1 MPKVIPH
8 GLPSEEAQAFWQDKV
23 KLGAKLSK
31 EAKIKAFAVSGIAKG
46 DELTTVFNALQHAI
60 DKGISFSDF
69 KKECG
74 DIFERRG
81 WTGKRAWRVDNIFRT
96 NIQTA
101 YSVGAYKRQ
110 KEVVDQ
116 VPYVMYSA
124 INDFRTRPT
133 HRAVNGLIFPLDHP
147 FWDTWWPPNG
157 FRCRCTTIGMTKGMI
172 ERRGLKIETHDP
184 TGKPIM
190 VPGETNPRQLLPDY
204 GFDYHPGKAVWGG
217 IAESHDL
224 GDLRQLPGLPGHAEH
239 RLPAAGNMKK
249 LAAMPPLLPSLME
262 LKASGMSNR
271 QADNFYKEQFN
282 KALGLTESPER
293 MIEVA
298 GEPLLVTDRFIT
310 RKGGKSKISKADR
323 GRYVPLFNTVI
334 SDPDEVWLTP
344 MKNDKG
350 QYVLRRRQLA
360 FWRNG
365 EADDTMAG
373 FAVLDIDRG
382 AARGVTIYDMA
393 GKELDRRGFNRLDDK
408 DVGARRGVLL
418 YRKKK

>member
-1 MPKVIPH
+1 
-8 GLPSEEAQAFWQDKV
+8 
-23 KLGAKLSK
+23 
-31 EAKIKAFAVSGIAKG
+31 
-46 DELTTVFNALQHAI
+46 
-60 DKGISFSDF
+60 
-69 KKECG
+69 
-74 DIFERRG
+74 
-81 WTGKRAWRVDNIFRT
+81 
-96 NIQTA
+96 
-101 YSVGAYKRQ
+101 
-110 KEVVDQ
+110 
-116 VPYVMYSA
+116 
-124 INDFRTRPT
+124 
-133 HRAVNGLIFPLDHP
+133 
-147 FWDTWWPPNG
+147 
-157 FRCRCTTIGMTKGMI
+157 MTKGMI

-262 LKASGMSNR
+262 LKAGGMSNR

>member
-8 GLPSEEAQAFWQDKV
+8 GLPSEEAQAFWQAKV
-23 KLGAKLSK
+23 KLSPGQFAKLSK

-147 FWDTWWPPNG
+147 FWDTW
-157 FRCRCTTIGMTKGMI
+157 
-172 ERRGLKIETHDP
+172 
-184 TGKPIM
+184 
-190 VPGETNPRQLLPDY
+190 
-204 GFDYHPGKAVWGG
+204 
-217 IAESHDL
+217 
-224 GDLRQLPGLPGHAEH
+224 
-239 RLPAAGNMKK
+239 
-249 LAAMPPLLPSLME
+249 
-262 LKASGMSNR
+262 
-271 QADNFYKEQFN
+271 
-282 KALGLTESPER
+282 
-293 MIEVA
+293 
-298 GEPLLVTDRFIT
+298 
-310 RKGGKSKISKADR
+310 
-323 GRYVPLFNTVI
+323 
-334 SDPDEVWLTP
+334 
-344 MKNDKG
+344 
-350 QYVLRRRQLA
+350 
-360 FWRNG
+360 
-365 EADDTMAG
+365 
-373 FAVLDIDRG
+373 
-382 AARGVTIYDMA
+382 
-393 GKELDRRGFNRLDDK
+393 
-408 DVGARRGVLL
+408 
-418 YRKKK
+418 